1 MSTTTARLVPRGSD
15 VIVPSSVDGLRH
27 VSPPG
32 EPPPGSTE
40 DERRRYRSR
49 ATAVHA
55 IWALVFGYVVLH
67 PVAMAA
73 FTWFELRGGPGGW
86 QPVFARA
93 IESFSPTMLP
103 MGLVF
108 AVFSLVIGAMNGY
121 YGSVVRFQRDDL
133 ARQLEINRGYRR
145 ELEAQNTALRE
156 LEQTKRRM
164 TQFLVHDL
172 KNHVGCVLGYTNLLL
187 KRARKDGWQ
196 KRDEDALTAVN
207 RQATR
212 MEGAVKD
219 VLELARLEHQP
230 QIKLQTAPAV
240 VILREAMAASALGP
254 GQGTVLADDD
264 VPPDLVVDCDS
275 ELVVRVLANLVVNAV
290 KHNGDEVAVT
300 VGAYRDSWS
309 VVFTCTDKGHGIPEE
324 IRDRLF
330 DEFISSSREQKS
342 TPSYGLGLAFCK
354 AAVEAHGGRI
364 WFESEAGAGTTFYV
378 AIPKTDIGARSGKAL
393 NRREPENRTPDHEK
407 RRQSHGKVRGTYRI
421 GACRRRRAGLRAAD
435 RGNSSGG
442 RLFRNHS
449 I

>member
-1 MSTTTARLVPRGSD
+1 MSSATARLAHRDNGVVESP
-15 VIVPSSVDGLRH
+15 PVDGLRQI
-27 VSPPG
+27 PQPG
-32 EPPPGSTE
+32 EQPLEPIE
-40 DERRRYRSR
+40 KERRRYRSR
-49 ATAVHA
+49 VTAVHA
-55 IWALVFGYVVLH
+55 TWALVFGYVVLH

-73 FTWFELRGGPGGW
+73 FAWFELRGGPGGW
-86 QPVFARA
+86 QPVIARA
-93 IESFSPTMLP
+93 LESFSPAMLP

-121 YGSVVRFQRDDL
+121 YGAVVRFQRDDL
-133 ARQLEINRGYRR
+133 ARQLEVNQKYRR
-145 ELEAQNTALRE
+145 ELEARNTALRE
-156 LEQTKRRM
+156 LEKTKRRM

-187 KRARKDGWQ
+187 NRARKDGWE

-212 MEGAVKD
+212 MEAAVKD

-230 QIKLQTAPAV
+230 QVKLQNAPVV

-254 GQGTVLADDD
+254 GQGTVLVNDD
-264 VPPDLVVDCDS
+264 VPPDLVVDCDPA
-275 ELVVRVLANLVVNAV
+275 LVVRVLANLVVNAV

-300 VGAYRDSWS
+300 VGAYHDSWS
-309 VVFTCTDKGHGIPEE
+309 VVFTCTDTGHGIPDA

-364 WFESEAGAGTTFYV
+364 WFESEAGAGTTFFV
-378 AIPKTDIGARSGKAL
+378 AIPKTGIGTRSGEAL
-393 NRREPENRTPDHEK
+393 NRPEPESRTLDHER
-407 RRQSHGKVRGTYRI
+407 RRQSHG
-421 GACRRRRAGLRAAD
+421 
-435 RGNSSGG
+435 
-442 RLFRNHS
+442 
-449 I
+449 